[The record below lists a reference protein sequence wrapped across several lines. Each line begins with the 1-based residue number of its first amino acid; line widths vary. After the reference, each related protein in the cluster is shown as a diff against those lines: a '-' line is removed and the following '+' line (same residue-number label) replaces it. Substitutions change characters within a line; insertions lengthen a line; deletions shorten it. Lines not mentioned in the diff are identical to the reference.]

1 MRHPILSR
9 SIGCLL
15 FWWFGIQPAKSNTE
29 STLPLSTITAESGT
43 QAALPVERTVQI
55 EVDFLEFE
63 STPDVPIPERFAA
76 KQTTL
81 PTVDAENLVQLFLR
95 GGLAKLRSQQRTTI
109 RLGKVTEVSEKEL
122 KTSNESDPFADSGVT
137 VFTGSGPHKFTMRTV
152 GAELNLLLV
161 SASPEPIKIDATLQ
175 QTCFEGFV
183 EYGGTQIDVTRTD
196 GKPTK
201 VTVPS
206 GFYQPVFSS
215 ASREEK
221 LSLRTGETVV
231 LRVDWTDCKTG
242 EDYSTRPI
250 PAPEGFQSKY
260 AQPSKTSKPM
270 LILLRLRSD
279 P

>member
-1 MRHPILSR
+1 M
-9 SIGCLL
+9 
-15 FWWFGIQPAKSNTE
+15 Q
-29 STLPLSTITAESGT
+29 
-43 QAALPVERTVQI
+43 V
-55 EVDFLEFE
+55 EVDLIEFDY
-63 STPDVPIPERFAA
+63 TPGAGLPDRLSA
-76 KQTTL
+76 KLTTL
-81 PTVDAENLVQLFLR
+81 TIREAEDLLLPQVI
-95 GGLAKLRSQQRTTI
+95 GGTAKLLRRHKATLHPGEIACLTTA
-109 RLGKVTEVSEKEL
+109 EL
-122 KTSNESDPFADSGVT
+122 KTNAENDPFKDPDSEVT
-137 VFTGSGPHKFTMRTV
+137 VSVGGVPQKFTTRNV

-183 EYGGTQIDVTRTD
+183 EYGGTQINVTRTD